1 MVVRIGGGGEGQNLN
16 YYTTPVDGDANTGGG
31 GGGGT
36 YTSSG
41 VPGTTRGGQGGSGV
55 VILQMRT
62 SDYSGVTTGSPSMS
76 VVGGLV
82 TLTYTGSGTYVHS

>member
-1 MVVRIGGGGEGQNLN
+1 
-16 YYTTPVDGDANTGGG
+16 
-31 GGGGT
+31 
-36 YTSSG
+36 

-62 SDYSGVTTGSPSMS
+62 SDYSGVTTGSPSVS